1 MLTSPQLNTM
11 SLELRVGI
19 DVGSRV
25 HAVAVGLSNGA
36 LLEEFEIA
44 HSDEGFGDFFA
55 RIEGHADE
63 LGVPVAVA
71 MEGYNGHAR
80 PLDALVQARAWR
92 LFNVN
97 NLKLARFKE
106 IFPGAAKND
115 TLDARKALELFQ
127 LCDHLPLAKG
137 VLQEVPAVALENA
150 MLKRLSRRRRRLVE
164 DRGRLSSILQTDLRA
179 VAPGL
184 LEITGDAGNL
194 WFLRFLTSVQGFEKL
209 ARRRP
214 ASLRKIPGVGVKYAA
229 AIMAWQKRPYFG
241 HEVAYVGGMIQED
254 AAAIL
259 DLGRRIKLLD
269 DEIAKLLEASAM
281 ARRVISIPGFGPT
294 CSAELAGEIGAIQRF
309 ATEASLALYLG
320 MAPLDNSSGRKTGA
334 KPPRHVNKR
343 AKAAMMTAVDRHRK
357 GVPQSQR
364 YYAKKRAE
372 GKSHN
377 QAIRA
382 LGRHLCRVI
391 FKMITTDRPYRIMP

>member
-1 MLTSPQLNTM
+1 VLIMLNPIP
-11 SLELRVGI
+11 LELRVGI
-19 DVGSRV
+19 DVGSDV
-25 HAVAVGLSNGA
+25 HAIAVGLSNGA
-36 LLEEFEIA
+36 LLEEFEIG
-44 HSDEGFGDFFA
+44 HDEAGFSDFFS
-55 RIEGHADE
+55 RIEAHADG

-80 PLDALVQARAWR
+80 PLDGLIQARAWR

-106 IFPGAAKND
+106 IFPGAAKSD
-115 TLDARKALELFQ
+115 RLDSRKALELFQ
-127 LCDHLPLAKG
+127 LRDHLPLAKG
-137 VLQEVPAVALENA
+137 VLQEVLAVAEENVI
-150 MLKRLSRRRRRLVE
+150 LKRLSRRRRRLVE
-164 DRGRLSSILQTDLRA
+164 DRGRLSSAMQTDLRA

-184 LEITGDAGNL
+184 LQITGDATNL
-194 WFLRFLTSVQGFEKL
+194 WFLRFLSSVRGLEKL

-214 ASLRKIPGVGVKYAA
+214 ASLRKIAGVGVKYAA
-229 AIMAWQKRPYFG
+229 AITAWQKHAHFS
-241 HEVAYVGGMIQED
+241 HEVSYVGPMIQED

-259 DLGRRIKLLD
+259 ELGRRIKALD
-269 DEIAKLLEASAM
+269 AEIAKLAGASAM
-281 ARRVISIPGFGPT
+281 ARRLISIPGFGPT
-294 CSAELAGEIGAIQRF
+294 CSAELAGEIGAIERF
-309 ATEASLALYLG
+309 ASEASLALYLG
-320 MAPLDNSSGRKTGA
+320 MAPLDNSSGRKSGS

-364 YYAKKRAE
+364 YYEKKRTT
-372 GKSHN
+372 GKTHN

-391 FKMITTDRPYRIMP
+391 FKMIKTNRPYRIEP